1 MTASHLDRRGVALAV
16 AVYALVVVMA
26 LVGAVFMVAT
36 TEQRMAE
43 SMRGIYRSFAL
54 AEAGAYETIAAWNQP
69 LNALQTYPRDSILLE
84 VRRAPLGPGSFSGTV
99 RRLNADLFL
108 IVVSGT
114 AVGGVQSR
122 VGVLVRQPA
131 AVQDCD
137 TNSNCSVDNDLQELT
152 SPAPLRSRGWSYLF

>member
-1 MTASHLDRRGVALAV
+1 MIAFYLDRRGVALAV
-16 AVYALVVVMA
+16 AIYALVVVMA

-69 LNALQTYPRDSILLE
+69 LSALETYPRDSILLD
-84 VRRAPLGPGSFSGTV
+84 VRRGPLGTGSFSGTV

-108 IVVSGT
+108 IDIRGT
-114 AVGGVQSR
+114 VGGVESR
-122 VGVLVRQPA
+122 VGVLVRRPA
-131 AVQDCD
+131 AGQDCD
-137 TNSNCSVDNDLQELT
+137 TKSNCSVDNDLHELT
-152 SPAPLRSRGWSYLF
+152 SPVPLRSRGWSYLF